1 MENNN
6 INNNVNATNPTQDQ
20 DQVQQYPRYQE
31 QQYYPYQG
39 NPGRGPATA
48 SLVLGILS
56 ILWILLVGIPGF
68 TLLGLLFGIVALVEA
83 GKASGYGWLS
93 GARTAGMVL
102 GIIGVVFHSIFS
114 LFYILVMG
122 VASTL

>member
-1 MENNN
+1 MENSN
-6 INNNVNATNPTQDQ
+6 INNNMNAEATTQHKEQ
-20 DQVQQYPRYQE
+20 NQQYMQYQDPR
-31 QQYYPYQG
+31 YYPYQG

-68 TLLGLLFGIVALVEA
+68 TLLGLLFAIIALVES
-83 GKASGYGWLS
+83 GKASRYGWLS
-93 GARTAGMVL
+93 GTRTAGLVL

-122 VASTL
+122 FAASI